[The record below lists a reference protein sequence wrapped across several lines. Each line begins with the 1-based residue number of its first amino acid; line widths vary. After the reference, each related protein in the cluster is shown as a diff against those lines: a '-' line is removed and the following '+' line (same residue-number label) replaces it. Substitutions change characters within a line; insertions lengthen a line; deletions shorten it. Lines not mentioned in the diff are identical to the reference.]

1 MNEPAVAIRPR
12 TESGIA
18 GAVDALRA
26 AEKAYRDLL
35 TDEPRRFRALC
46 GLAVVRSQ
54 LGAPADARHLLTQA
68 AEVARPSVED
78 HLALGTGFR
87 RINDLERA
95 RHHFEQAVRL
105 DERHGEARLHLANI
119 LIAGGD
125 VAAAVS
131 QCQTALAIDP
141 NNAEA
146 HQTLGLVLQ
155 RLGQY
160 QSAVTHHETALTIR
174 PQSAVARI
182 SLGDAYRHLERYED
196 AVAQYE
202 RALAL
207 NPQLTDAYINLGGT
221 LQVTGRCEEAIGVY
235 QRALATNPALPDAH
249 YNLGNVYADLD
260 NLHAAVAHYQR
271 SIELNPKSA
280 EAHNNLANVLRRQGR
295 DEKAIAHYE
304 HAVRLRPQYAAA
316 LRNLGDALQAQNRSD
331 EAIVRYRAALASEP
345 NDAITLN
352 RLASALLVAGR
363 LDDASRVYAAA
374 IGIAPEDVGIQLNY
388 AAVKSFAEGDLRL
401 ARLEL
406 IAARE
411 NALSDSQR
419 VALHFALGK
428 AYADLKDGERS
439 FRHLSLGN
447 ALKRRH
453 IAYDEREALMQAQ
466 RIREAFSPAVMR
478 ARPGVGHPSQAPVF
492 VVGMPRSGTSLVEQI
507 LASHPRVFGAGEV
520 KEFAAATETL
530 AQRKANPFP
539 EMLGKLSDDD
549 LRELGKGYVGRLS
562 RLAASCDRV
571 VDKMPA
577 NFLFLGLIHLAL
589 PNARI
594 IHVKRDQVDTCLSCF
609 SLLFS
614 EDQPF
619 AYDLAELGRYYRA
632 YDELMAH
639 WRAVLPPQTFLEV
652 QYEDLVKD
660 LDAHARRLVA
670 HCGLDWDDRCL
681 AFHETR
687 RAVHTASLVQ
697 VRKPI
702 YADSVGRW
710 RLYGARLKPL
720 LDALEVDALPLPSE
734 VAEATVQTDPAQPP
748 KGRPKGPLEGPREE
762 SLKGGSAEGPASVSR
777 PDRREAVPAPLE
789 VQADRAYLLAKRL
802 QERKDLAI
810 AEQLFRFVLGV
821 RPGHYDSLLG
831 MGAICTDTNRLD
843 AAKSYFTQSIAIN
856 GSAGE
861 AHGCLGAVLAK
872 AGELDAA
879 VACYEKALTLAPDHP
894 GIQYAFAM
902 LLQTLERKVEAIDYL
917 RRAIAKRPEHLDSH
931 FALGNLLYA
940 IGKDIE
946 AAQCYLKVL
955 RFSPRHP
962 ETHNNLGNVL
972 LRQGHPERAIA
983 YYRTAIEINPVYA
996 DAYGNLGNALL
1007 ELNRLEESIEQ
1018 NRRALEL
1025 KPDRFGSYNN
1035 LGVAFQALG
1044 RFEEAT
1050 EAFERALELSPN
1062 DALIHLNLS
1071 NMGRFKPGDRRL
1083 PGLRRLLGVVDSL
1096 DEAKQ
1101 IGAYFAIGKALT
1113 DLKQYDEAFQ
1123 HLLQGNALKRKT
1135 FVYDEV
1141 QRLAMFENLKSKF
1154 SPELLRSRSG
1164 CGDTSWSPIF
1174 IVGMPRSGTT
1184 LLEQVLASH
1193 SKVFGAGELETFKE
1207 VIGECAKTQGVPP
1220 AYPDL
1225 MDFLSSEQILQIG
1238 QTYSTRARA
1247 LAPDADRIVD
1257 KMPLNFVFVGLIH
1270 LALPKARIIHIRR
1283 DPLDTCVSCFSLLF
1297 TGSQPFAYDL
1307 GELGRY
1313 YRGYETAMEHWH
1325 RVLPPGVMM
1334 DVQYEELVEDLEGV
1348 SRTVLQH
1355 CGLEWEDTCR
1365 DFHDTKRTVRTA
1377 SLMQVREP
1385 LYRSSIG
1392 GWRRYAKH
1400 LKPLA
1405 DSLGQDVPAR
1415 LAADA

>member
-1 MNEPAVAIRPR
+1 MNEPALAIRTR

-18 GAVDALRA
+18 VGAVDALQA

-35 TDEPRRFRALC
+35 ANEPHRFRALC

-78 HLALGTGFR
+78 HLALGTGFA
-87 RINDLERA
+87 RIKDPERA

-105 DERHGEARLHLANI
+105 DERHAEARLHLANV
-119 LIAGGD
+119 LIAGD
-125 VAAAVS
+125 VAGAVT
-131 QCQTALAIDP
+131 QYQTVIAIDP

-146 HQTLGLVLQ
+146 HQNLGLVLQ

-160 QSAVTHHETALTIR
+160 QSAVTHHEAALAIK
-174 PQSAVARI
+174 PKSAVACI
-182 SLGDAYRHLERYED
+182 SLGDAYRHLERYDD

-207 NPQLTDAYINLGGT
+207 DPQLTDAYINLGGT
-221 LQVTGRCEEAIGVY
+221 LQVTGRREEAIGVY
-235 QRALATNPALPDAH
+235 QRALATNLALPDAH
-249 YNLGNVYADLD
+249 YNLGNVYAELD
-260 NLHAAVAHYQR
+260 NLHAAVAHYER
-271 SIELNPKSA
+271 SIALNPKSA
-280 EAHNNLANVLRRQGR
+280 EAHNNLANVLRKQGC
-295 DEKAIAHYE
+295 DEKAISHYE

-316 LRNLGDALQAQNRSD
+316 LRNLGDALQAQNRCD
-331 EAIVRYRAALASEP
+331 EAIVRHRAALASEP
-345 NDAITLN
+345 NDGGTLN
-352 RLASALLVAGR
+352 HLASALLVAGR
-363 LDDASRVYAAA
+363 LDEASRVYEAA
-374 IGIAPEDVGIQLNY
+374 IEIAPEDAGIQLNY
-388 AAVKSFAEGDLRL
+388 ATVKSFAEGDPRL

-406 IAARE
+406 LAARE

-419 VALHFALGK
+419 IALHFALGK

-453 IAYDEREALMQAQ
+453 IAYDERETLMQTQ
-466 RIREAFSPAVMR
+466 RIRDAFSQAVMR

-520 KEFAAATETL
+520 KAFAAATEKL
-530 AQRKANPFP
+530 AQRKANAYP

-549 LRELGKGYVGRLS
+549 LRELGKSYVGRLS
-562 RLAASCDRV
+562 GLGASCDRI

-609 SLLFS
+609 SLLFM

-632 YDELMAH
+632 YDELMGH
-639 WRAVLPPQTFLEV
+639 WRAVLPPQTLLEV

-660 LDAHARRLVA
+660 LDGHARRLVA
-670 HCGLDWDDRCL
+670 HCGLDWNDRCL

-687 RAVHTASLVQ
+687 RPVHTASLVQ
-697 VRKPI
+697 VRRPI

-710 RLYGARLKPL
+710 RLYGSRLKPL
-720 LDALEVDALPLPSE
+720 LDALEALPLPSE
-734 VAEATVQTDPAQPP
+734 VADGTLQTDPAHPP
-748 KGRPKGPLEGPREE
+748 KGRLKGPPKGP
-762 SLKGGSAEGPASVSR
+762 LKGGSAEGPTSLSG
-777 PDRREAVPAPLE
+777 PDCREAASAPLE
-789 VQADRAYLLAKRL
+789 AQANRAYLLAKRL

-810 AEQLFRFVLGV
+810 AERLFRFVLEV

-831 MGAICTDTNRLD
+831 MGAICVDTNRLE
-843 AAKSYFTQSIAIN
+843 AAKSYFTQSIAVN
-856 GSAGE
+856 GSAGV
-861 AHGCLGAVLAK
+861 AHGSLGAVLAS

-879 VACYEKALTLAPDHP
+879 VTCYEKALTLAPDHP
-894 GIQYAFAM
+894 GIHYAFAM

-955 RFSPRHP
+955 QFSPRHP

-983 YYRTAIEINPVYA
+983 YYRTAIEINPAYP

-1007 ELNRLEESIEQ
+1007 ELNRLEESIAQ
-1018 NRRALEL
+1018 NQRALEL
-1025 KPDRFGSYNN
+1025 KPSRFGSYNN

-1050 EAFERALELSPN
+1050 QAFERALELSPD
-1062 DALIHLNLS
+1062 DALIHLNLA
-1071 NMGRFKPGDRRL
+1071 NMERFKPGDRRL
-1083 PGLRRLLGVVDSL
+1083 PGLRRLLGVVDTL

-1101 IGAYFAIGKALT
+1101 IGAHFAVGKALT

-1135 FVYDEV
+1135 FVYDEA
-1141 QRLAMFENLKSKF
+1141 QMLAMLENLKTKF
-1154 SPELLRSRSG
+1154 SPELFRSRSG
-1164 CGDTSWSPIF
+1164 CGDSSWSPIF

-1207 VIGECAKTQGVPP
+1207 VIGECAKTPGVPP

-1225 MDFLSSEQILQIG
+1225 VDFLSPEQILQIG

-1247 LAPDADRIVD
+1247 LAPDADHIVD
-1257 KMPLNFVFVGLIH
+1257 KMPLNFVFAGLIH

-1307 GELGRY
+1307 AELGRY